1 MVDEPNHA
9 LLSILTYGIKGKYLS
24 QVQQV
29 HRSLFSI
36 QLCVVLP
43 LCCSQRE
50 LPEMSR
56 RI

>member
-1 MVDEPNHA
+1 MVDEPNHV

-36 QLCVVLP
+36 QLCAVLP
-43 LCCSQRE
+43 LCFSERE

>member
-1 MVDEPNHA
+1 MVDEPNHV

-43 LCCSQRE
+43 LCCPQRE